1 MHCSDMFYQLSYVG
15 CIAECNTFGL
25 ALQGNEAH
33 EDGEY
38 AKEGREEA
46 RTKK

>member
-25 ALQGNEAH
+25 ALQLTRTETH
-33 EDGEY
+33 KEEEY
-38 AKEGREEA
+38 AKKTVKT
-46 RTKK
+46 TK